1 MKPRPR
7 ETLPSPTMIDDRMGT
22 IGSTHG
28 VNDSSNPNARK
39 ARPMRHTL
47 PLCSVRCAKELSSSG
62 GAPASAPAAAADD
75 AMPFA
80 VAADGGA
87 AAVTAGAAPAAG
99 SAGALDGEGGAP
111 ALAADAATCSGVAD
125 CSLPGAAGSTANDI
139 VAGA

>member
-62 GAPASAPAAAADD
+62 AAAAASC
-75 AMPFA
+75 AMP
-80 VAADGGA
+80 AADADGAEDGA
-87 AAVTAGAAPAAG
+87 AIVAEAASPIAAGVAGMPDGAAPAA
-99 SAGALDGEGGAP
+99 ACA
-111 ALAADAATCSGVAD
+111 AATCSAD
-125 CSLPGAAGSTANDI
+125 ATCSLPGAAGSTANDT
-139 VAGA
+139 VAGE

>member
-62 GAPASAPAAAADD
+62 AAAAPSC
-75 AMPFA
+75 AMP
-80 VAADGGA
+80 AADAEDGGAEDGA
-87 AAVTAGAAPAAG
+87 AAVAEAAPAASVVG
-99 SAGALDGEGGAP
+99 EPDGAE
-111 ALAADAATCSGVAD
+111 LAAAIAAATCSG
-125 CSLPGAAGSTANDI
+125 
-139 VAGA
+139 